1 MKLISF
7 RTPKPKSFN
16 YTPRYYDPEKEKLER
31 RKAELGLDSE
41 LSHNEQLKLR
51 MSRRWGRNVQKDE
64 RSPLSKL
71 VSYLVYATIVVGS
84 IYFILFTDVIENM
97 LRAFG
102 VTN

>member
-51 MSRRWGRNVQKDE
+51 ISRRWGRNVQKDD
-64 RSPLSKL
+64 RSPVSKL
-71 VSYLVYATIVVGS
+71 ISYLVYTTIVVGS

>member
-16 YTPRYYDPEKEKLER
+16 YIPRYYDPEKEKLEQ
-31 RKAELGLDSE
+31 RKAELGLDNE
-41 LSHNEQLKLR
+41 LSHNEELKLR
-51 MSRRWGRNVQKDE
+51 MSRRWGRNTQVPE
-64 RSPLSKL
+64 RSPLSKI
-71 VSYLVYATIVVGS
+71 VSYLIYTIIIGGS
-84 IYFILFTDVIENM
+84 IYFILFTDIIENM

>member
-7 RTPKPKSFN
+7 RTPKPKSFK